1 MESYNILSFVS
12 SFFAEHIVFKAH
24 PCFSMYHYLTS
35 FCGQIICYHVD
46 VSHFV
51 YSLVGRHL
59 DSFHFLAITKNAVMK
74 NYAHIF
80 VWMHFHFSWVY
91 M

>member
-1 MESYNILSFVS
+1 M
-12 SFFAEHIVFKAH
+12 
-24 PCFSMYHYLTS
+24 
-35 FCGQIICYHVD
+35 D

-51 YSLVGRHL
+51 YSLVYRHL
-59 DSFHFLAITKNAVMK
+59 YSFHFLEIMKNVVMK